1 MIVNTSG
8 WDTDC
13 NSGNVGCLLGIKNG
27 LAGIEAGPPWRG
39 PVADRLY
46 LPTADGGRAI
56 TDAVTETYHIVN
68 IGRALSN
75 EPPLAPKD
83 GARFHWELPGA
94 VQGFQAETSADAH
107 AIVRLENVVGHSRR
121 GQRSLALRYHHV
133 APGCAARVATPT
145 FTPPEALAMNSYAL
159 LASPT
164 LYAGQTVRA
173 AAEADRDNA
182 MPITCGLYMRMYGA
196 DDQLVRI
203 YGPQTT
209 LVPGAQH
216 EFVWQIDDTQGAPIA
231 EIGVELSA
239 EQRADGNVYL
249 DYLTWDGAPNVMLTR
264 PSWNGTM
271 WRRAWVDAADQFD
284 KHWPE
289 PYRIVQNARRG
300 LLIQGTREWTD
311 YQVSAALTPHLA
323 QAVGIGARVQGLCRY
338 YALLLCLDNTAKL
351 VKVLDGETVLAK
363 TDLAWSFGDTYALR
377 LQVVGARLQ
386 GFVDDR
392 LLFDVEDDDQA
403 LRGGGVALVCEEGR
417 VATDAVV
424 VQPVREDR

>member
-27 LAGIEAGPPWRG
+27 LTGIEAGPPWRG
-39 PVADRLY
+39 PIADRLY

-68 IGRALSN
+68 IGRALAN

-94 VQGFQAETSADAH
+94 VQGFHSATSTDAH
-107 AIVRLENVVGHSRR
+107 GVVELENVRGHSQHGRH
-121 GQRSLALRYHHV
+121 SLALRYRHV

-145 FTPPEALAMNSYAL
+145 FIPPEAQAMTHYAL

-173 AAEADRDNA
+173 GIEADGNNA
-182 MPITCGLYMRMYGA
+182 TPVECGLFVRVYGT
-196 DDQLVRI
+196 DDQLMSM

-209 LVPGAQH
+209 LAPSARH

-231 EIGVELSA
+231 EIGVELTANQCANGS
-239 EQRADGNVYL
+239 VYL
-249 DYLTWDGAPNVMLTR
+249 DYLSWDGPPNVTLTR
-264 PSWNGTM
+264 PPWSGTM
-271 WRRAWVDAADQFD
+271 WRRAWVDAVDQFD

-289 PYRIVQNARRG
+289 PYRIVQNVGRG
-300 LLIQGTREWTD
+300 LLIHGTREWTD
-311 YQVSAALTPHLA
+311 YQVTAALTPHMA
-323 QAVGIGARVQGLCRY
+323 QAVGIAARVQGLQRY
-338 YALLLCLDNTAKL
+338 YALLLCSDGTIKL
-351 VKVLDGETVLAK
+351 IKAYEGDTVLANI
-363 TDLAWSFGDTYALR
+363 DLAWQFGATYTLR
-377 LQVVGARLQ
+377 LHVVESRLQ
-386 GFVDDR
+386 GFVDER
-392 LLFDVEDDDQA
+392 LVCDVNDDDQP
-403 LRGGGVALVCEEGR
+403 LRGGGVALICEEGR

-424 VQPVREDR
+424 VQPAR